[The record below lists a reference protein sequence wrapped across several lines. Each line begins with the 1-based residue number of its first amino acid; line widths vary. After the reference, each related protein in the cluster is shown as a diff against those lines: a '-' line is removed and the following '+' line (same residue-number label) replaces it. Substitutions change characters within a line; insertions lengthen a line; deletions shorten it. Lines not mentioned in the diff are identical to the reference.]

1 MAEFNG
7 KQIMLVGLKGDKG
20 EKGDKGDKG
29 DVGDNFVIY
38 PENYLKE
45 IVISAYN
52 DEEFRNSIAFSYA
65 TDKDD
70 EGNIIYGNIALITE
84 EIINDENN
92 QPIGA
97 EYSMICN
104 GLLYH
109 ITLRENG
116 SDYDFEV
123 ENPYY
128 RKDDEVLAEAIASVS
143 NAKVGIT
150 SQYVSQPSDVK
161 EGSNIYINAKLRDS
175 VNLFDVNVSGNWGI
189 TAGGHLTT
197 FTKLES
203 GVQFTLTKEIVADD
217 GVWINTPHLQL
228 QDLGLNVGD
237 TIILSAN
244 TSVSNSNNKLVI
256 MIHFY
261 DESGADLDKSVVKIS
276 PQGGGNISITPTIIP
291 SGTNSIKLFFS
302 TNYDEDVPANTIY
315 TFTDVQLQKGS
326 VATTYEP
333 YGAYSK
339 GKVMQYVS
347 KNILNLPSCTEVS
360 VSSVN
365 GSQTSSDTYERASAS
380 TSLKIN
386 MRGSQVYAK
395 YVKGHK
401 YALLI
406 HSTDNDFSEF
416 EYAGV
421 SLLRSNGGFIVNTVD
436 ESFVTDTPN
445 VYAIT
450 VTWTAE
456 TQIGRLQPYLV
467 GGSSLSITVDL
478 RAVIDLTSAGYHA
491 VTNLTQYVNGL
502 SLQLDALA
510 SGGSLNDGMYRS
522 PLIKVF
528 DKNLY
533 LTKPNTYTLTIYEFK
548 ENPKSLNAN
557 VDIDDYEFIKASE
570 YSSSGAITLQPNTNS
585 IVYFLYASSSTDL
598 STWQST
604 SQLEYGN
611 VATEHIDY
619 TAPIEI
625 GTFDKEVDG
634 NEKTFSFVVLGT
646 ENQNIG
652 FIPASEND
660 ISIDFVSDV
669 SDTTKSTFAYSS
681 TNLANQVAELESRV
695 SDLETEVFELQEKV
709 NELENLQVPSVPD
722 TGRYVLECIDGVL
735 TWVIKE

>member
-29 DVGDNFVIY
+29 DVGDNFVVY

-70 EGNIIYGNIALITE
+70 DGNLIYGNIALITE

-128 RKDDEVLAEAIASVS
+128 HKDDEVLAEAIESVS

-175 VNLFDVNVSGNWGI
+175 VNLFDINVSGNWGI
-189 TAGGHLTT
+189 TAGGHVTT

-203 GVQFTLTKEIVADD
+203 GVQFTLTKEKVAND
-217 GVWINTPHLQL
+217 GVWIDTPLLALQN
-228 QDLGLNVGD
+228 LGLNVGD
-237 TIILSAN
+237 TIVFSAN

-256 MIHFY
+256 MVHFY

-276 PQGGGNISITPTIIP
+276 PQGGGNISINPTIIP

-302 TNYDEDVPANTIY
+302 TNYGEDAPANTTY
-315 TFTDVQLQKGS
+315 TFTDVQLQKGNE
-326 VATTYEP
+326 ATAYEP
-333 YGAYSK
+333 FGAHSK
-339 GKVMQYVS
+339 GKVMQYAS

-360 VSSVN
+360 ISSVN
-365 GSQTSSDTYERASAS
+365 GSQTSSDTYERATAS
-380 TSLKIN
+380 TSLKVN
-386 MRGSQVYAK
+386 MRGSQAYAK

-401 YALLI
+401 YALFI
-406 HSTDNDFSEF
+406 HSSDNDFSEF

-421 SLLRSNGGFIVNTVD
+421 SLLRSNGSFIVNNID
-436 ESFVTDTPN
+436 EGWVTGSPN
-445 VYAIT
+445 VYVII

-467 GGSSLSITVDL
+467 GGSSLSISVDM
-478 RAVIDLTSAGYHA
+478 RAVIDLTSAGMHEYD
-491 VTNLTQYVNGL
+491 VRYVDEL
-502 SLQLDALA
+502 SISLSTWA
-510 SGGSLNDGMYRS
+510 SGGSISTGDRRS
-522 PLIKVF
+522 PLIKTF
-528 DKNLY
+528 KNNLY
-533 LTKPNTYTLTIYEFK
+533 LTKPNTYTITLYEFK
-548 ENPKSLNAN
+548 ENPKSLNAD
-557 VDIDDYEFIKASE
+557 VDIDDYELIKVSN
-570 YSSSGAITLQPNTNS
+570 YSSSGAITLTPSTNS
-585 IVYFLYASSSTDL
+585 IVYFFYANKGVDL
-598 STWQST
+598 STFQAA

-611 VATEHIDY
+611 EATEHSDY
-619 TAPIEI
+619 IAPIEI
-625 GTFDKEVDG
+625 GTFDKAVDG
-634 NEKTFSFVVLGT
+634 DEKTLSFVVLGT

-652 FIPASEND
+652 FIPTSEND
-660 ISIDFVSDV
+660 ISIDFASDV

-695 SDLETEVFELQEKV
+695 SDLETEVFELQENV
-709 NELENLQVPSVPD
+709 QVPTAPQ
-722 TGRYVLECIDGVL
+722 TGHYVLECIDGVL